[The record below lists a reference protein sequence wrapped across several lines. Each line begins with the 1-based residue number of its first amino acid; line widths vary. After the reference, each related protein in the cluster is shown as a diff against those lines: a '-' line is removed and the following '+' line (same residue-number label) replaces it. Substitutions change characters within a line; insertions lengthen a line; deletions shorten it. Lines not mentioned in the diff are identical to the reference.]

1 MPAEKDRSRRID
13 IKELAPSRIVLLLV
27 DFINPMNFDGAEAL
41 DRSAVGAARAAA
53 KLRRQLG
60 REGCQT
66 IYANDNY
73 GVWRSDFSNLWHTC
87 SRSVGPSAAM
97 ALALRPRKQDFTILK
112 PRHSAFFSTPLD
124 LVLRQLQ
131 CKRIV
136 LTGLTAD
143 NCVLFTAMDAYV
155 RGYSL
160 WIPADCTAAQSEAAK
175 DQALAH
181 MARVL
186 KADIHPAGTAGLARR
201 R

>member
-13 IKELAPSRIVLLLV
+13 LKELAPSRDVLLLV
-27 DFINPMNFDGAEAL
+27 DFINPMNFDGAKAL
-41 DRSAVGAARAAA
+41 DGAAVSAARAAA
-53 KLRRQLG
+53 KLRRKLG

-73 GVWRSDFSNLWHTC
+73 GVWHSDFSRLWHTC
-87 SRSVGPSAAM
+87 SRATGAPAAM
-97 ALALRPRKQDFTILK
+97 ALALRPRKRDFTILK

-124 LVLRQLQ
+124 LVLRQLK
-131 CKRIV
+131 CKRVV

-143 NCVLFTAMDAYV
+143 NCVLFSAMDAYV

-186 KADIHPAGTAGLARR
+186 KADIHPAGTAGH
-201 R
+201 